1 MRPRGAAP
9 PTGTGTRG
17 GRPAGSP
24 RRTPRP
30 GGARGSC
37 VFCVGKLIEQAHRT
51 SGARGARGG
60 GDRGESQ
67 VPGPGRLS
75 RHPPDA
81 LNSGP
86 TPRGGPYSPP
96 LSTLPYRVFP
106 ISGRREGV
114 LTGGSGGNGGR
125 APLAAAAGGGAPGSG
140 VPGSRRAARTI
151 ARPVSAGSLR
161 AFHTGVAFGGFHGR
175 PLSEARPG
183 AQAGVGEGLGRVF
196 HTYFRELTAPSSP
209 PSPNHRC
216 LRGAPP
222 PTPASALGPCRGRS
236 KRQCISVMVIP
247 IPSLVRSDK

>member
-161 AFHTGVAFGGFHGR
+161 AFHTGWRSAGFHGR
-175 PLSEARPG
+175 PCLRLPPG
-183 AQAGVGEGLGRVF
+183 PNQGLGRGWGGCF
-196 HTYFRELTAPSSP
+196 THI
-209 PSPNHRC
+209 
-216 LRGAPP
+216 
-222 PTPASALGPCRGRS
+222 LGS
-236 KRQCISVMVIP
+236 
-247 IPSLVRSDK
+247 

>member
-9 PTGTGTRG
+9 PTVTGTRG

-140 VPGSRRAARTI
+140 VPGVPAGGPNDRPARFRRE
-151 ARPVSAGSLR
+151 PAGFPHR
-161 AFHTGVAFGGFHGR
+161 VAFGGLSR
-175 PLSEARPG
+175 TPLSEAPPG
-183 AQAGVGEGLGRVF
+183 AQSGVGEGLGRVF

-222 PTPASALGPCRGRS
+222 PTPASALGPFRRPS
-236 KRQCISVMVIP
+236 KWQLIPGIVIL
-247 IPSLVRSDK
+247 IP